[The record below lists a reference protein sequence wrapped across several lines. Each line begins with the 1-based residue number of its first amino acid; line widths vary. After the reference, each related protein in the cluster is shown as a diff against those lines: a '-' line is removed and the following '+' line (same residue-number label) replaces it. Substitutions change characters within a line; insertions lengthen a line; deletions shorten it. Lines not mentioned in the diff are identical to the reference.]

1 MSEIYELSKVIN
13 ANALALKGRALSD
26 YDREALQRHMV
37 GRIAE
42 SRSSNASAATR
53 SIRALV

>member
-1 MSEIYELSKVIN
+1 LRSRGKV
-13 ANALALKGRALSD
+13 LSD
-26 YDREALQRHMV
+26 YDREAPQRHMV